1 MRGLPRRHQAV
12 TAVFVTGQIVER
24 WVRGWTYS
32 HRGVPF
38 EPVAARLAT
47 IGDLRKNYALKSSIT
62 FTRTAVIDGMGRN
75 VHVVNISVNDRSEF
89 GVSDALHAYMERIG
103 YAPSTI
109 QQRLGRL
116 AALRVDPRDATR
128 DDVLASIPT
137 GLQASS
143 KRVYVAA
150 LSAAYRDLITLGI
163 CDTNPAAGI
172 RIPGFHRGTPRP
184 VPDGDLD
191 VLLDQTGRE
200 RDWTVLGAFAGLR
213 SSDVANLYAE
223 DLVDGRMI
231 ELDGK
236 GGVKASLPAHP
247 LIVDVF
253 DRAAD
258 RGPLWRVGSGRLS
271 SVWSAWAF
279 DITGHRYQFHQ
290 LRHSFA
296 TRIYRAS
303 GQDLIVTRDL
313 MRHSSVATTQ
323 IYAGVEDPLLVAAVV
338 GL

>member
-1 MRGLPRRHQAV
+1 M
-12 TAVFVTGQIVER
+12 
-24 WVRGWTYS
+24 
-32 HRGVPF
+32 
-38 EPVAARLAT
+38 
-47 IGDLRKNYALKSSIT
+47 IT
-62 FTRTAVIDGMGRN
+62 T
-75 VHVVNISVNDRSEF
+75 SVKDRSKF
-89 GVSDALHAYMERIG
+89 GVSDALHAYMERVG

-116 AALRVDPRDATR
+116 AALGVDPRDATR

-191 VLLDQTGRE
+191 VLVDQTGRE

-258 RGPLWRVGSGRLS
+258 RGPLWRIGSGRLS